1 VRAVELKSD
10 SIDMLREIVG
20 FYLQM
25 GRNRDAAKYQ
35 SRIAR
40 HYFETQQ
47 VKEAV
52 AALQQLITI
61 DRTDHDAYDM
71 LGQTYQ
77 SVGEYE
83 QASRVYRN
91 LAKVNPGSSVA
102 RERLATLQDLRA
114 RS

>member
-1 VRAVELKSD
+1 L
-10 SIDMLREIVG
+10 
-20 FYLQM
+20 
-25 GRNRDAAKYQ
+25 GRNEEAAKYQ
-35 SRIAR
+35 ALIAR
-40 HYFETQQ
+40 HYFETDQ

-61 DRTDHDAYDM
+61 DRANYEAYDM

-91 LAKVNPGSSVA
+91 LAKMNPGSSVA
-102 RERLATLQDLRA
+102 RERLATLQELRM
-114 RS
+114 R